1 MLYEHS
7 LGHTH
12 HDHLVC
18 TRCGRIE
25 EFREAQIEK
34 LQKVVARKHGFE
46 LTGHVLR
53 LTGIC
58 RSCQKV

>member
-1 MLYEHS
+1 
-7 LGHTH
+7 
-12 HDHLVC
+12 VC
-18 TRCGRIE
+18 KHCGRIE

-34 LQKVVARKHGFE
+34 LQEVVAQKHGFE

-58 RSCQKV
+58 RSCQKA